1 MFPETDPNGYLQ
13 QDKQEHPEGQG
24 AAHTQEIQEIV
35 RQETDGG
42 RRIVRFLV
50 GAMEGQLQDAKPSH
64 RLNAARQLVNLG
76 FTDAQDFI
84 DRSAQQ
90 RRRSAPGPTCKTP
103 VAISGK
109 LAQIVREETEDG
121 RVAIRF
127 LVGVMEGTLEGFKPH
142 HRLAAARELLRRGF
156 DDAPAGDQARP
167 AAREPV
173 ARRQQPFDHNSYA
186 PMPVRQEEPVD
197 DRREAVDY
205 DDYPV
210 DHRHADEF
218 DDEAAARPSGDS
230 DAQDHDDYSRTDPGF
245 PRRSLAAPV
254 PGILTNRETPPDSP
268 KSDTRNPLRI
278 FF

>member
-1 MFPETDPNGYLQ
+1 MFPTGDPNGSLQ

-24 AAHTQEIQEIV
+24 AAPIQEIQEIV

-42 RRIVRFLV
+42 RLIVRFLV
-50 GAMEGQLQDAKPSH
+50 GAMEGQLQDAGPSH
-64 RLNAARQLVNLG
+64 RLSAARQLVNLG
-76 FTDAQDFI
+76 FTGAQDFI
-84 DRSAQQ
+84 DRSAQH
-90 RRRSAPGPTCKTP
+90 RRRSAPAPRGKTP

-127 LVGVMEGTLEGFKPH
+127 LVDVMEGDPG
-142 HRLAAARELLRRGF
+142 RLQAPPQARRRQG
-156 DDAPAGDQARP
+156 APAPRLRQRP
-167 AAREPV
+167 GRRSRPSLPPRAGSSPSTTTATPPCPS
-173 ARRQQPFDHNSYA
+173 ARRSPSTTGGR
-186 PMPVRQEEPVD
+186 PSTTTTTLST
-197 DRREAVDY
+197 
-205 DDYPV
+205 
-210 DHRHADEF
+210 HRHEDEF
-218 DDEAAARPSGDS
+218 DDEAASRPSGDS

-254 PGILTNRETPPDSP
+254 PGTLTNRETLPDSP

>member
-1 MFPETDPNGYLQ
+1 MFPATDPNGHLQ

-24 AAHTQEIQEIV
+24 AAHIGEIV

-76 FTDAQDFI
+76 FTDAQGFI

-90 RRRSAPGPTCKTP
+90 RRRSAPGPTGKTP

-127 LVGVMEGTLEGFKPH
+127 LVDVMEGTLEGFKPH

-156 DDAPAGDQARP
+156 DDAPGGGQARP
-167 AAREPV
+167 TV

-186 PMPVRQEEPVD
+186 PMPVPQKPVD

-218 DDEAAARPSGDS
+218 DDEAASRPSGDS
-230 DAQDHDDYSRTDPGF
+230 NAQDHDDSRTAPGF

-254 PGILTNRETPPDSP
+254 PGTLTNREPPPDSP
-268 KSDTRNPLRI
+268 RSDTRNPLRI

>member
-1 MFPETDPNGYLQ
+1 MFPEADPNGHLQ

-24 AAHTQEIQEIV
+24 AAPIQETQEIQEIV

-64 RLNAARQLVNLG
+64 RLSAARQLVNLG
-76 FTDAQDFI
+76 FTGAQDFI
-84 DRSAQQ
+84 DRNAQH
-90 RRRSAPGPTCKTP
+90 RRRNAPEPRGKTP

-127 LVGVMEGTLEGFKPH
+127 LVDVMEGTLEGFKPH

-156 DDAPAGDQARP
+156 DNAPGGGQARP
-167 AAREPV
+167 TA
-173 ARRQQPFDHNSYA
+173 ARRQQPVDHNSYA
-186 PMPVRQEEPVD
+186 PMPVRQEPVD
-197 DRREAVDY
+197 DRREAVDH

-218 DDEAAARPSGDS
+218 DDEAADRPSGDS

-254 PGILTNRETPPDSP
+254 PGTLTNRETLPDSP

>member
-1 MFPETDPNGYLQ
+1 MFPTADPNGHLQ
-13 QDKQEHPEGQG
+13 QGKQEHPEGQG
-24 AAHTQEIQEIV
+24 AVPIQEIQEIV

-50 GAMEGQLQDAKPSH
+50 GAMEGQLQDAGPSH
-64 RLNAARQLVNLG
+64 RLSAARQLVNLG

-84 DRSAQQ
+84 DQSVQH
-90 RRRSAPGPTCKTP
+90 RRRNAPEPTGKTP
-103 VAISGK
+103 LAISGK

-127 LVGVMEGTLEGFKPH
+127 LVDVMEGTLEGFKPH

-156 DDAPAGDQARP
+156 DNVPGGDQAQP
-167 AAREPV
+167 TA

-186 PMPVRQEEPVD
+186 PMPVRQEPVD
-197 DRREAVDY
+197 DRREAVDC

-218 DDEAAARPSGDS
+218 NDEAAPQSSGDS

-254 PGILTNRETPPDSP
+254 PGTLANREPLPDSP

>member
-1 MFPETDPNGYLQ
+1 MFPETDPNGTLQ

-24 AAHTQEIQEIV
+24 AAHIGEIV
-35 RQETDGG
+35 RRETDGG

-76 FTDAQDFI
+76 FTGAQHFI
-84 DRSAQQ
+84 EQNTQ
-90 RRRSAPGPTCKTP
+90 HCRRNAPETRGKTP

-121 RVAIRF
+121 RVAVRF
-127 LVGVMEGTLEGFKPH
+127 LVDVMEGTLEGFKPH

-156 DDAPAGDQARP
+156 DGAPGGSQAQP
-167 AAREPV
+167 AAAREPA
-173 ARRQQPFDHNSYA
+173 ARQRQSFDHNSYA

-197 DRREAVDY
+197 DRRETVDY

-210 DHRHADEF
+210 DHRHTDEF
-218 DDEAAARPSGDS
+218 DDEAAGRPSADS

-254 PGILTNRETPPDSP
+254 PGTLINRETPPDSP

>member
-1 MFPETDPNGYLQ
+1 MFPTAEPNGHLQ
-13 QDKQEHPEGQG
+13 QSKQEHPEGQD
-24 AAHTQEIQEIV
+24 AAPIQEIQEIV

-50 GAMEGQLQDAKPSH
+50 GAMEGQLQDAGPSH
-64 RLNAARQLVNLG
+64 RLSAARQLVNLG
-76 FTDAQDFI
+76 FTGAQDFI
-84 DRSAQQ
+84 DRNAQH
-90 RRRSAPGPTCKTP
+90 RRRNAPEPRGKTP
-103 VAISGK
+103 LAISGK

-127 LVGVMEGTLEGFKPH
+127 LVDVMEGTLEGFKPH

-156 DDAPAGDQARP
+156 DNAPGGGQAQP
-167 AAREPV
+167 AA

-186 PMPVRQEEPVD
+186 PVPVRQEPVD
-197 DRREAVDY
+197 DRREAIDCN
-205 DDYPV
+205 DYPV

-218 DDEAAARPSGDS
+218 DDETAPRSSGDS
-230 DAQDHDDYSRTDPGF
+230 DAQDHDDYPRTAPGF

-254 PGILTNRETPPDSP
+254 PGTLANRETLPDSP

>member
-1 MFPETDPNGYLQ
+1 MFPAADSSRHLQ

-24 AAHTQEIQEIV
+24 AAPIQEIQEIV

-50 GAMEGQLQDAKPSH
+50 GAMEGEIQDAKPSH

-76 FTDAQDFI
+76 FTEAQDFI
-84 DRSAQQ
+84 DRSAQH
-90 RRRSAPGPTCKTP
+90 RRRNAPAPTGKTP

-127 LVGVMEGTLEGFKPH
+127 LVDVMEGALEGFKPH

-156 DDAPAGDQARP
+156 DDAPGGGQARP
-167 AAREPV
+167 TV

-186 PMPVRQEEPVD
+186 PMPVRQEPVD
-197 DRREAVDY
+197 DRRESVDH

-218 DDEAAARPSGDS
+218 DDEAADRPSADS

-245 PRRSLAAPV
+245 PRRSLAAPL
-254 PGILTNRETPPDSP
+254 PGTLTNRETLPDSP

>member
-1 MFPETDPNGYLQ
+1 MFPTADPNGSLH

-24 AAHTQEIQEIV
+24 AAPIQEIQEIV

-50 GAMEGQLQDAKPSH
+50 GAMEGQLQDAGPSH
-64 RLNAARQLVNLG
+64 RLSAARQLVNLG
-76 FTDAQDFI
+76 FTGAQDFI

-90 RRRSAPGPTCKTP
+90 RRRNAPEPRGKTP
-103 VAISGK
+103 LAISGK

-127 LVGVMEGTLEGFKPH
+127 LVDVMEGTLEGFKPH
-142 HRLAAARELLRRGF
+142 HRLAAARELLRHGF
-156 DDAPAGDQARP
+156 DNAPGGSQARP
-167 AAREPV
+167 TAARQPAARQRQPV
-173 ARRQQPFDHNSYA
+173 DHNSYA
-186 PMPVRQEEPVD
+186 PMPVRQEPVH
-197 DRREAVDY
+197 DRREAADY

-218 DDEAAARPSGDS
+218 DDEAVTRPSGDS
-230 DAQDHDDYSRTDPGF
+230 DAQDHDDYSRTDTGF

-254 PGILTNRETPPDSP
+254 PGTLANGEPLPDSP

>member
-1 MFPETDPNGYLQ
+1 MFPDADPNGHLQ

-76 FTDAQDFI
+76 FTDAKDFI
-84 DRSAQQ
+84 DRSAQH
-90 RRRSAPGPTCKTP
+90 RRRNAPEPRGKTP

-121 RVAIRF
+121 RLAIRF
-127 LVGVMEGTLEGFKPH
+127 LVDVMEGTLEGFKPH

-156 DDAPAGDQARP
+156 DDAPGGGQARP
-167 AAREPV
+167 AA
-173 ARRQQPFDHNSYA
+173 ARQSAARQRQPFDHNSYA
-186 PMPVRQEEPVD
+186 PMPVRQEPVD

-218 DDEAAARPSGDS
+218 DDEAADRPSGDS

-254 PGILTNRETPPDSP
+254 PGTLTNRETLPDSP

>member
-1 MFPETDPNGYLQ
+1 MFPTSDPNGHLQ
-13 QDKQEHPEGQG
+13 QSKQEHPEGQG
-24 AAHTQEIQEIV
+24 AAPIQEIQEIV

-42 RRIVRFLV
+42 RTIVRFLV
-50 GAMEGQLQDAKPSH
+50 GAMEGQLQDAGPSH
-64 RLNAARQLVNLG
+64 RLSAARQLVNLG
-76 FTDAQDFI
+76 FTGAQDFI
-84 DRSAQQ
+84 DRSAQH
-90 RRRSAPGPTCKTP
+90 RRSNAPESRGKTT

-127 LVGVMEGTLEGFKPH
+127 LVDVMEGTLEGFKPH

-156 DDAPAGDQARP
+156 DNAPDGDQARP
-167 AAREPV
+167 AA

-186 PMPVRQEEPVD
+186 PMPVRQEPVH

-218 DDEAAARPSGDS
+218 DNEGRRP
-230 DAQDHDDYSRTDPGF
+230 AQRRLQRPGPRRLLADRHRLPPPEPRRTGSRDPHQPRASAGF
-245 PRRSLAAPV
+245 P
-254 PGILTNRETPPDSP
+254 
-268 KSDTRNPLRI
+268 
-278 FF
+278 

>member
-1 MFPETDPNGYLQ
+1 MFPEADPNGHLQ
-13 QDKQEHPEGQG
+13 QSKQEHPEGQG
-24 AAHTQEIQEIV
+24 AAPIREIQEIV

-50 GAMEGQLQDAKPSH
+50 GAMEGQIQDAKPSH

-76 FTDAQDFI
+76 FTEAQDFI
-84 DRSAQQ
+84 DQSAQH
-90 RRRSAPGPTCKTP
+90 RRRNAPGPRAKTP

-121 RVAIRF
+121 RVAVRF
-127 LVGVMEGTLEGFKPH
+127 LVDVMEGALEGFKPH

-156 DDAPAGDQARP
+156 DDAPSGGQAQP
-167 AAREPV
+167 AA
-173 ARRQQPFDHNSYA
+173 ARQRQAFDHNSYA
-186 PMPVRQEEPVD
+186 PMPVRQEPVH
-197 DRREAVDY
+197 DRREAVDC

-218 DDEAAARPSGDS
+218 DDEAAGRPSGDS
-230 DAQDHDDYSRTDPGF
+230 DAQDHDDYSRTGPGF

-254 PGILTNRETPPDSP
+254 SGTLTNREPPQGHR